1 MCKIETQVGKKKI
14 LCIYPS
20 HFCNRGVPHA
30 CLSIA
35 SSMFSS
41 SVDVEVV
48 GVSSDK
54 EISSPFYTNTISP
67 AINPIAYRLLSSEK
81 LRRFCEY
88 TFLKKLREDDIA
100 YLWPATSINL
110 FEKIKRQG
118 NKIVV
123 ENINCHQFFSKQ
135 ILDVEYNKLG
145 LKPAHTITDD
155 SIQDEFHKL
164 ELSDYVFSPSP
175 AVSESLLSSGIANE
189 KILQTSYG
197 LLENEIFE
205 YQFNNKKNKPL
216 TAIFVGRVGVRKGIH
231 LVLNYWD
238 KANING
244 ILKVIGQVEDYGQE
258 IIEPFLN
265 HPKIQFLQYTNDLK
279 KLYREADFFIL
290 PSLEEGSPLVTYL
303 ALGAGL
309 PCLVSPM
316 GGGGI
321 IRDGHEG
328 FIIDPH
334 DEAGWVTA
342 IRQMESNP
350 ELREYQGKEAW
361 KSASSYLWKDVG
373 QKRLNELLHRL
384 ENLN

>member
-1 MCKIETQVGKKKI
+1 MHNIKDQVKKKRI
-14 LCIYPS
+14 SCIYPS
-20 HFCNRGVPHA
+20 YFCNRGVPHA
-30 CLSIA
+30 CLSIV

-41 SVDVEVV
+41 DLDVEII

-67 AINPIAYRLLSSEK
+67 SINPIVYRLFSGEK

-88 TFLKKLREDDIA
+88 RFLKKLRDDDIT
-100 YLWPATSINL
+100 YLWPGTSINL
-110 FEKIKRQG
+110 FEKIKKQG
-118 NKIVV
+118 NKIVI
-123 ENINCHQFFSKQ
+123 ENINCHQFISRQ
-135 ILDVEYNKLG
+135 ILDSEYNKLG
-145 LKPAHTITDD
+145 LKPAHTITDN

-197 LLENEIFE
+197 LSENEIFE

-216 TAIFVGRVGVRKGIH
+216 TAIFVGRISVRKGIH
-231 LVLNYWD
+231 LLLNYWD

-265 HPKIQFLQYTNDLK
+265 HPKIQFLKYTNDLK

-321 IRDGHEG
+321 IKDGHEG
-328 FIIDPH
+328 SIIDPH
-334 DEAGWVTA
+334 DEAGWVAA
-342 IRQMESNP
+342 IRQMESNQ
-350 ELREYQGKEAW
+350 ELREYQSKAAW
-361 KSASSYLWKDVG
+361 ESAATYLWKNVG
-373 QKRLNELLHRL
+373 QKRANELLHRM
-384 ENLN
+384 EVSN

>member
-1 MCKIETQVGKKKI
+1 MRKIETKVGKKRI

-20 HFCNRGVPHA
+20 YFCNRGVSHA
-30 CLSIA
+30 CLSVV
-35 SSMFSS
+35 SSMSS
-41 SVDVEVV
+41 SNLNVEVM
-48 GVSSDK
+48 GISSDK

-67 AINPIAYRLLSSEK
+67 TINPIAYRLFSGEK
-81 LRRFCEY
+81 LQRLCEY
-88 TFLKKLREDDIA
+88 RFLKKLRDDDIA
-100 YLWPATSINL
+100 YLWPGTSINL
-110 FEKIKRQG
+110 IEKIKRQG

-123 ENINCHQFFSKQ
+123 ENINCHQFISRQ
-135 ILDVEYNKLG
+135 ILDSEYRKLD
-145 LKPAHTITDD
+145 LKPSHTITDD
-155 SIQDEFHKL
+155 SIQDEFRKL

-197 LLENEIFE
+197 LSENEIFE
-205 YQFNNKKNKPL
+205 CQFNYKKNRPL
-216 TAIFVGRVGVRKGIH
+216 TAIFVGRIGVRKGIH

-265 HPKIQFLQYTNDLK
+265 HPKIQFLKYTNDLK
-279 KLYREADFFIL
+279 KLYRDADFFIL

-316 GGGGI
+316 GSGGI
-321 IRDGHEG
+321 IKDGHEG

-334 DEAGWVTA
+334 DESGWIAA
-342 IRQMESNP
+342 IRQMEIKP
-350 ELREYQGKEAW
+350 ELREYQSKAAW
-361 KSASSYLWKDVG
+361 KSAATYLWKNVG
-373 QKRLNELLHRL
+373 QKRANELLYRL
-384 ENLN
+384 EISN